1 MMLADETHYETK
13 GRVRIN
19 TVRAD
24 FGFLRREMSLQEM
37 VQFVQEHLDLPPEK
51 VERMQWNTYSHQLYV
66 QLGTWMEAQRLVAN
80 HTNRHRYPPLEAGD
94 RRITLTLVDQPTD
107 VTLYDLSE
115 LVTVDQVLH
124 AIEPYGVVYSI
135 GRNVWG
141 TGTSFVGIL
150 SGHWTVCMVMKRPV
164 PSQLRV
170 GREIT
175 HVSYPGQ
182 WIRRRP
188 NAWKRLHL
196 LAGRTYRAL
205 RGSVRR

>member
-1 MMLADETHYETK
+1 MPASLVGSSFNPFRTPGTKPPYECATMK
-13 GRVRIN
+13 RFASSFEAIRIN
-19 TVRAD
+19 
-24 FGFLRREMSLQEM
+24 GI
-37 VQFVQEHLDLPPEK
+37 
-51 VERMQWNTYSHQLYV
+51 NT
-66 QLGTWMEAQRLVAN
+66 T
-80 HTNRHRYPPLEAGD
+80 
-94 RRITLTLVDQPTD
+94 PTD

-205 RGSVRR
+205 RGSMPLA